1 MYILTGKKTYIKSS
15 LNIVVQLKLFVFA
28 LVYNF
33 DRIMILQ
40 NESYCCVNICMM
52 KVSNSS

>member
-33 DRIMILQ
+33 EHIMILQ

-52 KVSNSS
+52 KVSDSS